1 LFLLSYRRSEAIM
14 SAATA
19 VSTGIWAVV
28 LTTALTD
35 GSIAPLI
42 VAAVLGAAL
51 IAWSAKLARK

>member
-1 LFLLSYRRSEAIM
+1 FLLSYRRSEAIM

-42 VAAVLGAAL
+42 VAAVLGAAM
-51 IAWSAKLARK
+51 IAWSAKLTRK

>member
-1 LFLLSYRRSEAIM
+1 FLLSYRRSEAIM

-51 IAWSAKLARK
+51 IAWSAKLTRK